1 LKLRGNGYDALVII
15 SCLPPPFNPSF
26 PPSLPPSLILFKVA
40 EGYATTFS
48 LVELIEKLPRAH
60 KRERTFPII
69 YAVKSILDGTYTPQE
84 GVRCVTE
91 REGREGGEG
100 RREGGRRGS
109 GEKKEKKGGRRELTA
124 CIYTY
129 VTGG

>member
-1 LKLRGNGYDALVII
+1 MRGNGYDALVII
-15 SCLPPPFNPSF
+15 SCLPPPPFNPSF
-26 PPSLPPSLILFKVA
+26 PPSLPPSLILLKVA

-48 LVELIEKLPRAH
+48 LVKLIEKLPRAH

-100 RREGGRRGS
+100 GREGGEDRG
-109 GEKKEKKGGRRELTA
+109 KKKKKREEE
-124 CIYTY
+124 
-129 VTGG
+129 GN